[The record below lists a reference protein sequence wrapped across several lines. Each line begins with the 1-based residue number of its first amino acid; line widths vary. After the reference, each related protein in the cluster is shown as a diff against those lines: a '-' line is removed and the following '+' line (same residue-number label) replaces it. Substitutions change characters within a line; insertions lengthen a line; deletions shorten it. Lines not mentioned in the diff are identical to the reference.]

1 MRFLCDNI
9 AGIYI
14 AAVAGLMAW
23 VFGGTRSDL
32 LLPLVPWLMLFM
44 TEIILFFPQ
53 KRAGETSY
61 EARERAWRAMKRDPL
76 VWVSLGFLAL
86 LAIPFLNNGLCPLC
100 DAAKIAD
107 GLSPKPPIP
116 YLPFCVNRM
125 HHLNVVLWFVTA
137 LSCLIATKH
146 CLAKHGQR
154 ILLEMIVWNGAALAV
169 FGFVE
174 SAAGAPGPFWTPLP
188 DGRHASDF
196 FSSFGYPNMGG
207 DYFTTI
213 FGLSAALWRWRYDEV
228 RNETHHS
235 GSTASKP
242 PRGRFWRQNYL
253 LVPAGLSFFAA
264 LNTLSR
270 ASILLVTFLAV
281 LIFLHTFVTFLSRL
295 DRARRV
301 KRGVLSL
308 FVLGV
313 IAFSATVFLPE
324 DMQREVD
331 TIDTTAVL
339 DRVTGKGYY
348 HVRVATELWKDHVLF
363 GCGGWGYKHLSVPK
377 MTDDE
382 FRDLQRV
389 GGINVHNDY
398 LQFLAEHGL
407 IGFGA
412 LVALVVLL
420 IMPVGTAWCEL
431 ASAVRFVK
439 PKNRPPRPVKLF
451 VLPAPVFII
460 LLTALA
466 TVIHGFGDCPFRSP
480 AVLSLFFIELAAM
493 PAFLP
498 RLTQHHHH
506 SED

>member
-14 AAVAGLMAW
+14 AAVAALMAW
-23 VFGGTRSDL
+23 VFGGTRSEL

-44 TEIILFFPQ
+44 TEVILFFPQ
-53 KRAGETSY
+53 KRTGESSY
-61 EARERAWRAMKRDPL
+61 EARDRAWRAMRKDPL
-76 VWVSLGFLAL
+76 VWTALGFLAL
-86 LAIPFLNNGLCPLC
+86 LAIPFLNNGLCPIC
-100 DAAKIAD
+100 DAAKIAE
-107 GLSPKPPIP
+107 GFNPKPPAP
-116 YLPFCVNRM
+116 FLPFCVNRL

-137 LSCLIATKH
+137 FSCLIATKH

-154 ILLEMIVWNGAALAV
+154 TLLEMIVWNGAVLAV

-174 SAAGAPGPFWTPLP
+174 SAAGAPGPFWTPLA
-188 DGRHASDF
+188 GGQRASDF

-213 FGLSAALWRWRYDEV
+213 FGLSAALWRWRYEEV
-228 RNETHHS
+228 RNERATSGHS
-235 GSTASKP
+235 SGKVH
-242 PRGRFWRQNYL
+242 RGRFWRKNYL

-270 ASILLVTFLAV
+270 ASIMLVTLLAM
-281 LIFLHTFVTFLSRL
+281 LFFLHTFVSFLSRM
-295 DRARRV
+295 DKARRV
-301 KRGVLSL
+301 KRGALSL
-308 FVLGV
+308 LVLGLIV
-313 IAFSATVFLPE
+313 FSATIFLPE

-331 TIDTTAVL
+331 TLDTTAVL

-382 FRDLQRV
+382 FEDLQKV

-407 IGFGA
+407 VGFGA
-412 LVALVVLL
+412 LVTLVVLL
-420 IMPVGTAWCEL
+420 IMPVGSAWREL
-431 ASAVRFVK
+431 ASAARFVK
-439 PKNRPPRPVKLF
+439 SKDRPPHPVQLF
-451 VLPAPVFII
+451 ALPAPVFFI

-466 TVIHGFGDCPFRSP
+466 TVIHGFGDCPLRSP
-480 AVLSLFFIELAAM
+480 AVLTLFYVELAAM
-493 PAFLP
+493 SAFLP
-498 RLTQHHHH
+498 KLTSHRHR
-506 SED
+506 ED